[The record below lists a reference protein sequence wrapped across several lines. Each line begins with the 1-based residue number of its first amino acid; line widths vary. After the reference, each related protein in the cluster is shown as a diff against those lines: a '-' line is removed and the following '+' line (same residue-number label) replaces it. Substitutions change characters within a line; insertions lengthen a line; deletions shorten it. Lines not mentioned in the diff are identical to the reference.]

1 MNEPTSVHCALEE
14 VDLLRILSH
23 DLRQPIQSIG
33 LLNAA
38 ILQVTD
44 PASIKEIARLQRES
58 LDQLN
63 GLLKSLLD
71 LIELEPGT
79 TAPDL
84 SSFHIARV
92 LDYLR
97 EEFGETAADRG
108 LDFHVQHNDAVVTSD
123 LTLMTGLLRCLLSHA
138 LRNTNRGL
146 VHLCCASEPGE
157 LVLAVHYTPARGQS
171 GLDEE
176 TGLQLIVARR
186 IARLLAIP
194 LDREPPGGEGT
205 RLTVRVS
212 VDESPA
218 SR

>member
-1 MNEPTSVHCALEE
+1 MNEE
-14 VDLLRILSH
+14 VNLLKILSH

-44 PASIKEIARLQRES
+44 SADIKKIATLQRES

-63 GLLKSLLD
+63 GMLKSLLD
-71 LIELEPGT
+71 LTELEPGT
-79 TAPDL
+79 TAPDQ
-84 SSFHIARV
+84 SCFHIARV
-92 LDYLR
+92 LDSLR
-97 EEFGETAADRG
+97 DEFGQHDADRN
-108 LDFHVQHNDAVVTSD
+108 LDFHVQQYDAVVKSD
-123 LTLMTGLLRCLLSHA
+123 LTLMTRLLGCLLSHA

-146 VHLCCASEPGE
+146 VHLCCGSESGE
-157 LVLAVHYTPARGQS
+157 LILAVHYTPARGQS

-176 TGLQLIVARR
+176 SGLQLIVARR

-194 LDREPPGGEGT
+194 LDREPFDGEGT
-205 RLTVRVS
+205 RLTVRVPAE
-212 VDESPA
+212 ESSA